1 MRAPHWQ
8 WSSSPGLAVGS
19 PCPWG
24 HITPRRP
31 PELRRVRTVSHRWP
45 TRSHI
50 SSAHHGCCPIRE
62 AEEAESSVRIPCRSP
77 AGDPAV
83 VRSTRVR
90 HSSQMGSKWHRIHIL
105 CQRGGSNRNLP
116 RERLEL
122 WEELGSPRRTGG
134 RGRRAGLRW
143 VVAKGHESHRTEAP
157 AIPSWPGHPAG
168 ILGAEM
174 PSPVFGWNLP
184 GGPGAPGSHC
194 GCLDRVLHFPKA
206 LGRGAVTQPHVL
218 SEQAAPSRPRY
229 SGHGL
234 AWWRCV
240 LERAS
245 PVISAHITASRQ
257 RARPWTH
264 PSWLLHFP

>member
-1 MRAPHWQ
+1 MEQFSWPGRGQPMPLGSHHTQKAPGAAQGQDRFPQMAHAFSHQFCPPWVLPNQRSRGGRVFCQDSLQIPGRRPRGRPKHQSETQLPNGVKVAPHPHPLPEGWQ
-8 WSSSPGLAVGS
+8 QQ
-19 PCPWG
+19 
-24 HITPRRP
+24 
-31 PELRRVRTVSHRWP
+31 
-45 TRSHI
+45 
-50 SSAHHGCCPIRE
+50 
-62 AEEAESSVRIPCRSP
+62 ESSQGKTGAMGRIGIPKEDRWQRQKSG
-77 AGDPAV
+77 A
-83 VRSTRVR
+83 
-90 HSSQMGSKWHRIHIL
+90 QMG
-105 CQRGGSNRNLP
+105 GG
-116 RERLEL
+116 
-122 WEELGSPRRTGG
+122 
-134 RGRRAGLRW
+134 
-143 VVAKGHESHRTEAP
+143 KGHESHRTEAP

-174 PSPVFGWNLP
+174 PSPVFDWNLP